1 MSLMTV
7 MMVWSSQELRPSQTA
22 VNLGSIS
29 TMNLLSFIFQAEKLS
44 WLISVAILSA
54 VNCWLDSLQ
63 L

>member
-1 MSLMTV
+1 MTV

-44 WLISVAILSA
+44 WLMSVAILSA
-54 VNCWLDSLQ
+54 VN
-63 L
+63 